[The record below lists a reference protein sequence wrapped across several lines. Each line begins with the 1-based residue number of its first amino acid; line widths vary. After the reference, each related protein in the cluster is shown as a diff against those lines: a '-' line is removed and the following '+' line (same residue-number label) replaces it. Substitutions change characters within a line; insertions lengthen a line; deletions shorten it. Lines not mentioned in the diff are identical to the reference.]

1 MSDNTIIAPDT
12 GITPEPRKPLRKR
25 TWFWVTG
32 GLIAVAVIGGI
43 AAGASGGSKP
53 AASPNASAPASQAPS
68 SPPAPSASDTPSAT
82 APSPMDTW
90 CTGTG
95 YSEYQT
101 VQDDLTQLRTDL
113 GNGDI
118 GTAENADAT
127 KLTSDAETAMKDAPP
142 GTKDQKT
149 NYVEYMGSLSFM
161 AIDLNTGNI
170 TGATNALHGS
180 QNYQPGVDSL
190 VAACG

>member
-1 MSDNTIIAPDT
+1 M
-12 GITPEPRKPLRKR
+12 TPEPRKPWHKR
-25 TWFWVTG
+25 TWVRVLGAIFAV
-32 GLIAVAVIGGI
+32 GLIAGI
-43 AAGASGGSKP
+43 AGGASGGSKP
-53 AASPNASAPASQAPS
+53 AASPSASAPASQAPS

-101 VQDDLTQLRTDL
+101 VQDDLTQLRTDV
-113 GNGDI
+113 GNGDM

-142 GTKDQKT
+142 GTRDQKI
-149 NYVEYMGSLSFM
+149 NYVEYMGALSFM
-161 AIDLNTGNI
+161 AIDLNTGNV

-190 VAACG
+190 VAACR

>member
-1 MSDNTIIAPDT
+1 MSHTITTNPVT
-12 GITPEPRKPLRKR
+12 GMAPEPRKPLRKR

-53 AASPNASAPASQAPS
+53 AASPSASAPASQAPS

-95 YSEYQT
+95 YSQRNGCCGQIVGYIKDEVGVIFTESKVERLQVSTQT
-101 VQDDLTQLRTDL
+101 L
-113 GNGDI
+113 
-118 GTAENADAT
+118 
-127 KLTSDAETAMKDAPP
+127 
-142 GTKDQKT
+142 
-149 NYVEYMGSLSFM
+149 
-161 AIDLNTGNI
+161 
-170 TGATNALHGS
+170 
-180 QNYQPGVDSL
+180 
-190 VAACG
+190 